1 MQASIKDIHGL
12 TISAGEGLFHGADQD
27 WFSSVWRRKAGC
39 GPTTASNILRYM
51 KDRAFLTR
59 AGGNKQEMQGLMEWV
74 WEYVTPGVF
83 GLNSTELFRE
93 GMDKLLGELK
103 SPLRCRVLDVPAD
116 ERERPSIQR
125 TADFFRQAFLAD
137 SPIAFLNLD
146 RGALPGL
153 ESWHW
158 VSLIAMDHEGDKLT
172 ATAADNGQLLGLDI
186 GLWLETT
193 KRSGGFVYLGE

>member
-1 MQASIKDIHGL
+1 MQASIKDIQGL
-12 TISAGEGLFHGADQD
+12 TITAGERLYHGADQD
-27 WFSSVWRRKAGC
+27 WFSTVWRRKAGC

-51 KDRAFLTR
+51 KERAFLPK
-59 AGGNKQEMQGLMEWV
+59 AGGTRQEMQGLMEWV
-74 WEYVTPGVF
+74 WGYVTPGVF

-93 GMDKLLGELK
+93 GMDKLLSELK
-103 SPLRCRVLDVPAD
+103 SPLRCRVLDVSAD
-116 ERERPSIQR
+116 ARERPSVQR
-125 TADFFRQAFLAD
+125 TAEFFRQAFEAD

-146 RGALPGL
+146 HGALSGL

-172 ATAADNGQLLGLDI
+172 ATAADNGQLLKLDI

-193 KRSGGFVYLGE
+193 RRSGGFVYLGE

>member
-51 KDRAFLTR
+51 KERALLTKP
-59 AGGNKQEMQGLMEWV
+59 AVTKQEMQGLMEWV
-74 WEYVTPGVF
+74 WGYVTPGVF

-93 GMDKLLGELK
+93 GMDKLLNELK

-125 TADFFRQAFLAD
+125 TADFFRQAFEAD

-158 VSLIAMDHEGDKLT
+158 VSLIAMDHEGDSLT
-172 ATAADNGQLLGLDI
+172 ATAADNGQLLMLDI

-193 KRSGGFVYLGE
+193 RRSGGFVYLGE

>member
-1 MQASIKDIHGL
+1 
-12 TISAGEGLFHGADQD
+12 
-27 WFSSVWRRKAGC
+27 
-39 GPTTASNILRYM
+39 
-51 KDRAFLTR
+51 
-59 AGGNKQEMQGLMEWV
+59 
-74 WEYVTPGVF
+74 
-83 GLNSTELFRE
+83 
-93 GMDKLLGELK
+93 MDKLLSELN

-125 TADFFRQAFLAD
+125 TAEFFKEAFEAD

-158 VSLIAMDHEGDKLT
+158 VSLIAMDHEGDSLT
-172 ATAADNGQLLGLDI
+172 ATAADNGQLLMLDI

-193 KRSGGFVYLGE
+193 RRSGGFVYLGE

>member
-1 MQASIKDIHGL
+1 MQASINDIHGL

-51 KDRAFLTR
+51 KDRAFMTK

-93 GMDKLLGELK
+93 GMDKLLGELN

-125 TADFFRQAFLAD
+125 TADFFRQAFLVD

-146 RGALPGL
+146 RGALHGL

>member
-1 MQASIKDIHGL
+1 MSPPAS
-12 TISAGEGLFHGADQD
+12 S
-27 WFSSVWRRKAGC
+27 
-39 GPTTASNILRYM
+39 
-51 KDRAFLTR
+51 
-59 AGGNKQEMQGLMEWV
+59 
-74 WEYVTPGVF
+74 

-93 GMDKLLGELK
+93 GMDKLLGGRTAPCAAGCWMCPPTNANAPQFSGRLI
-103 SPLRCRVLDVPAD
+103 SSG
-116 ERERPSIQR
+116 RPSE
-125 TADFFRQAFLAD
+125 AD

-153 ESWHW
+153 GSWHW

-193 KRSGGFVYLGE
+193 KRSGGFVYLGNDFKLQSLMHFYG

>member
-51 KDRAFLTR
+51 KERAFLTR
-59 AGGNKQEMQGLMEWV
+59 AGGTKQEMQGLMEWV

-83 GLNSTELFRE
+83 GLDSTELFRE
-93 GMDKLLGELK
+93 GMDKLLGELN

-158 VSLIAMDHEGDKLT
+158 VSLIAMDLEGDKLT

>member
-1 MQASIKDIHGL
+1 MQASIKNIQGL
-12 TISAGEGLFHGADQD
+12 IISAEDRLFHGADQD
-27 WFSSVWRRKAGC
+27 WFSSIWRRKAGC

-51 KDRAFLTR
+51 KDRAFMTK
-59 AGGNKQEMQGLMEWV
+59 AGGTKQEMQGRMEWV
-74 WEYVTPGVF
+74 WGYVTPGVF

-103 SPLRCRVLDVPAD
+103 SPLRCRVLDVPSD

-125 TADFFRQAFLAD
+125 TADFFRQAFEAD

-146 RGALPGL
+146 HGSLHGL

-158 VSLIAMDHEGDKLT
+158 VSQIAMDHEGDSLI
-172 ATAADNGQLLGLDI
+172 ATAADTGQLLK
-186 GLWLETT
+186 
-193 KRSGGFVYLGE
+193 KRRHNG

>member
-51 KDRAFLTR
+51 KERAFLTR
-59 AGGNKQEMQGLMEWV
+59 AGGTKQEMQGLMEWV
-74 WEYVTPGVF
+74 WGYVTPGVF

-93 GMDKLLGELK
+93 GMDKLLGELN

-125 TADFFRQAFLAD
+125 TADFFRQAFEAD